1 MATLIENTASLP
13 HPNTI
18 DRPPIRARLRRGQD
32 LAGSVR
38 LPNRSIEMSS
48 LIRSRIG
55 RNGKIEIILPLV
67 SFRSH
72 LKNDRYHRVLLGRR
86 SKRLPHAPAAT
97 HVQGFQRSLVLN
109 NPGNSFSRVRTGLV
123 FALDFCDQKSSAR
136 ELAPARQLAKS
147 IFTPNLC
154 AVVAERRPRSW
165 GLRRSSASSANSI
178 RPT

>member
-18 DRPPIRARLRRGQD
+18 DRPPIRTRLRRRQD

-55 RNGKIEIILPLV
+55 RNG
-67 SFRSH
+67 
-72 LKNDRYHRVLLGRR
+72 
-86 SKRLPHAPAAT
+86 LPHAPAAI

-109 NPGNSFSRVRTGLV
+109 NPGNSFSRVRTDLV
-123 FALDFCDQKSSAR
+123 LR
-136 ELAPARQLAKS
+136 S
-147 IFTPNLC
+147 IF
-154 AVVAERRPRSW
+154 AIKSHRRE
-165 GLRRSSASSANSI
+165 N
-178 RPT
+178 

>member
-1 MATLIENTASLP
+1 VFRRESPSTDDIALANSMATLIENTASLP

-18 DRPPIRARLRRGQD
+18 DRPPIRARLRRRQD

-86 SKRLPHAPAAT
+86 SKRLPHAPAAI

-109 NPGNSFSRVRTGLV
+109 NPGNSFSRVRTDLV
-123 FALDFCDQKSSAR
+123 LR
-136 ELAPARQLAKS
+136 S
-147 IFTPNLC
+147 IF
-154 AVVAERRPRSW
+154 AIKSHRRE
-165 GLRRSSASSANSI
+165 N
-178 RPT
+178 